1 MAFMKLTLDGA
12 GRVVIPKPVRD
23 ELHLQ
28 AGDALEMETS
38 GEDIR
43 LRPVRGQAQ
52 LRKKS
57 GVWVYRSGEA
67 LSADTVDKTLTEI
80 RREREAQLL
89 GKDE

>member
-1 MAFMKLTLDGA
+1 MKLTLDSA

-28 AGDALEMETS
+28 AGDALEIETY
-38 GEDIR
+38 GEDIT
-43 LRPVRGQAQ
+43 LRPVRGHAQ

-67 LSADTVDKTLTEI
+67 LSADTVEKTLAEI
-80 RREREAQLL
+80 TREREAQLL
-89 GKDE
+89 GEDE